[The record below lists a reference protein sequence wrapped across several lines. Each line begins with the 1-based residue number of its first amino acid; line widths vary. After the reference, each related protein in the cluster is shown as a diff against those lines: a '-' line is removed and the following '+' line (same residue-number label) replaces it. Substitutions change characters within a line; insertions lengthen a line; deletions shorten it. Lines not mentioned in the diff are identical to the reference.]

1 MTSARRA
8 IYRSSSPC
16 MSRLSSTLLA
26 LAALLVGTAMPAAA
40 EDVKVESDIEKAIY
54 LIGVDFAQRL
64 QPLYLTEA
72 EVAIVARGLRD
83 QVAGKAMPLDPQ
95 VYGPKLTSL
104 QEERAK
110 NALTIEAPKA
120 AAYIEE
126 QAKQPGAKQ
135 TESGLIF
142 TEVSEGSGASPATGS
157 KVSVHYTGT
166 LRDGR
171 VFDSSV
177 TRGQP
182 AEFVIGQVIKCWNE
196 ALPMMKVGSKAR
208 LVCPAAIAYGDG
220 GVPGAIP
227 PGAVLT
233 FEVELLS
240 VE

>member
-1 MTSARRA
+1 ML
-8 IYRSSSPC
+8 
-16 MSRLSSTLLA
+16 RLASHLPILLA
-26 LAALLVGTAMPAAA
+26 LAALVAFAAPALA
-40 EDVKVESDIEKAIY
+40 EVKIESDTDKAIY

-64 QPLYLTEA
+64 QPLYLTDE
-72 EVAIVARGLRD
+72 EVQIIARGLRD
-83 QVAGKAMPLDPQ
+83 QTAGNAMQLDPA
-95 VYGPKLTSL
+95 VYGPKLTML

-110 NALTIEAPKA
+110 AALLAEAPKA
-120 AAYIEE
+120 EAYIKA
-126 QAKQPGAKQ
+126 QAKASGAKQ
-135 TESGLIF
+135 TSSGLIY
-142 TEVSEGSGASPATGS
+142 TEVSAGSGKSPVDGS
-157 KVSVHYTGT
+157 KVSVHYTGS
-166 LRDGR
+166 LRDGT

-177 TRGQP
+177 ERGQP

-196 ALPMMKVGSKAR
+196 ALPMMKSGGKAK